1 MPHQRNNLILVTFL
15 FRLLA
20 RLFLSLRVPQ
30 STLFAEFTA
39 SGSQEEVDILFA
51 SENAMVFFRT
61 WSFRL
66 LFASVL
72 KFLSQRYNVELLD
85 LLHDSLKTLLLE
97 ARENSSRCSLCKSR
111 TREYL

>member
-1 MPHQRNNLILVTFL
+1 MRLQRRHLILVTSF

-30 STLFAEFTA
+30 STLFADFTA
-39 SGSQEEVDILFA
+39 SGSQEEVDILFV

-61 WSFRL
+61 WPFRRL
-66 LFASVL
+66 IASVL

-85 LLHDSLKTLLLE
+85 PLYDSMFSLQSSDSRKIFIKTVSLLLFF
-97 ARENSSRCSLCKSR
+97 
-111 TREYL
+111 TP